1 MEVVMNSSKY
11 GSDPMEVMKNNER
24 GREMDRETLGG
35 RMPVQFQ
42 MVSSFVRRDITGHQ
56 SSDVF

>member
-1 MEVVMNSSKY
+1 MNSSKY